1 MQVEKYK
8 PTENLYVRIIQTSI
22 LILSLL
28 LLIRVYWYQKQTD
41 NECWET
47 KFGQEMYR
55 LVLFSFLIIIGSN
68 LLIETV
74 WSFFGSP
81 EFDISRNSINIIY
94 CQVSSHYLRYNQQD
108 VPQTTYLLTVVDGF
122 RLLLLPSLALDD
134 NHHSRDHVLP
144 PILYFSETQLCQLQE
159 DLDQRQDQNSLHDHQ
174 FCLHAVSLLYLRLF
188 HQSLQGDVRLWS
200 LRGWPTSNLRDGH
213 HHRGQTG
220 LILALQ
226 LPGLGGNYRLEGK

>member
-81 EFDISRNSINIIY
+81 EFDIIRNSINIIY
-94 CQVSSHYLRYNQQD
+94 CQVRFSH
-108 VPQTTYLLTVVDGF
+108 
-122 RLLLLPSLALDD
+122 
-134 NHHSRDHVLP
+134 
-144 PILYFSETQLCQLQE
+144 IL
-159 DLDQRQDQNSLHDHQ
+159 
-174 FCLHAVSLLYLRLF
+174 
-188 HQSLQGDVRLWS
+188 QSDR
-200 LRGWPTSNLRDGH
+200 RN
-213 HHRGQTG
+213 
-220 LILALQ
+220 I
-226 LPGLGGNYRLEGK
+226 